1 MICSSSV
8 AVGKKS
14 LISPWSQYQIPN
26 FSGFTKD
33 MRAEMKLE
41 WRISFTRAE
50 HILVSSFNA
59 PKLRMYIFALLLHRT
74 YLAPLRAINEG
85 HIR

>member
-1 MICSSSV
+1 
-8 AVGKKS
+8 
-14 LISPWSQYQIPN
+14 
-26 FSGFTKD
+26 

-74 YLAPLRAINEG
+74 YLAPLRSINEG